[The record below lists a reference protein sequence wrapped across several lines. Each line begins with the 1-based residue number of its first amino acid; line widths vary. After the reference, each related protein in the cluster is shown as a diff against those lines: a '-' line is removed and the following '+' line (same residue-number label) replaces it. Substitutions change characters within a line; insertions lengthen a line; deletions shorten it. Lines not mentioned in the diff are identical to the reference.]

1 MIEKVTLGED
11 SVLGAGA
18 VAISDVPARAL
29 AVGVPAVVKK
39 ADRFATSQP

>member
-1 MIEKVTLGED
+1 M

-18 VAISDVPARAL
+18 VATRDVPARAL

-39 ADRFATSQP
+39 ADRFA